1 MKNKILVLTTC
12 LVLVSMSA
20 FAGGFDDD
28 KIKKKKKPLVVEPA
42 TAGGGAQVAKAAP
55 PEVKEVKTETVV
67 TTTPL
72 QRMIRKVSVLI
83 ESSPDNC
90 DIEVDGVYIGVTP
103 VQVSLKEGVHHMK
116 IAKAGYLD
124 WSRTV
129 KAYNGLF
136 VSATLVQSS
145 NIKEEITRSAGTE

>member
-1 MKNKILVLTTC
+1 MKIKFLVFIVC
-12 LVLVSMSA
+12 LLVAGTSA

-28 KIKKKKKPLVVEPA
+28 KVKKKKKPVVIAPA
-42 TAGGGAQVAKAAP
+42 VAGGGAQVASAMTQAP
-55 PEVKEVKTETVV
+55 KEQKVETVV
-67 TTTPL
+67 TTTPI
-72 QRMIRKVSVLI
+72 QRMTRKVSVLI

-116 IAKAGYLD
+116 IARAGYLP

-136 VSATLVQSS
+136 VNATLVQSS
-145 NIKEEITRSAGTE
+145 VIKEETTRNAETN